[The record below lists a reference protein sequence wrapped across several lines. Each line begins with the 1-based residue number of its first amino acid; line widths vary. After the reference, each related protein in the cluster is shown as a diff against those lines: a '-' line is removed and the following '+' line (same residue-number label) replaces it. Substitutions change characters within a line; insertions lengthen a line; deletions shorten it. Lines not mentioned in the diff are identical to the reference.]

1 MRRRVRASYRAR
13 AAVQA
18 ELAKLRLRPVA
29 PVVPIA
35 ADGLRREREAVATQ
49 GGIAPTT
56 ADKVATDE
64 HTWQLFVEEQG
75 LELDSYSSEET
86 VVEFAVICAV
96 KTEVQYCTPFL
107 C

>member
-1 MRRRVRASYRAR
+1 MSEKQWRRKAAS
-13 AAVQA
+13 
-18 ELAKLRLRPVA
+18 
-29 PVVPIA
+29 
-35 ADGLRREREAVATQ
+35 LRRQQTN
-49 GGIAPTT
+49 
-56 ADKVATDE
+56 KVATDE

-75 LELDSYSSEET
+75 LELDSYPSEET